1 MTDDKKRF
9 ECYLNIQ
16 KTTDG
21 VKGDAMIV
29 SGTAETAEEAK
40 MLFDHALESYREN
53 KEK

>member
-1 MTDDKKRF
+1 MTEAQKRF

-29 SGTAETAEEAK
+29 SGTAETAKEARE
-40 MLFDHALESYREN
+40 LFDHALKAYKEN